1 MAKLRR
7 FFCALAAHAAL
18 AAGAFAQSAPGS
30 PPALTRE
37 DLEAWLDAFAPI
49 ALQQGDIA
57 GLVVA
62 VVKDGQVLLEKGYGL
77 ADVRGKVPAN
87 AGTVMRVASLSK
99 AFTATAVMQLVE
111 QGKIDLDKDIN
122 EYLDF
127 RIPPAFDK
135 PVTMRNLL
143 SHTSGFEETSYKHY
157 RPPLSLHDHVAMV
170 PDRVFPPGRFPAYS
184 NYGLNL
190 AGYIVQRVSGE
201 SIDDYIERHLLQPL
215 GMEHSAFRLTLPD
228 SLRALE
234 AKSYALAST
243 GEPYNPELI
252 AEMMPAEAPASGLAT
267 TAHDMTRFMLAHLG
281 QGTPILAPTT
291 LALMHES
298 LFLPMPGT
306 QPIALGLFRN
316 DYNGRKAIGHSGD
329 GEGQHADMK
338 VLPELGVGLFFAVNS
353 DGAVPAGLPAGMGL
367 RQQLFEAFMDRYF
380 PTPPAAEEPTASTAA
395 EHAKLVAGEYVW
407 SRQQQGDYQEA
418 LGLITR
424 YLGLTLSVTAN
435 PDGSI
440 VTSPFITLAQDGKP
454 RTWREVGPFVWRQV
468 DGKARLIAKVENGKV
483 IAVLSDAMPSSW
495 VNLKVPTLR
504 SAGTERS
511 VARRELHHD
520 AAGDARVADRSPASS
535 QKRGHGGQADLAT
548 TDAARLPSG
557 CDLRT
562 GVVRRAGPGLGLAG
576 GLGVEDPGHPTHR
589 VALCRRS
596 RGGTLERRT
605 GAGRG
610 AQGAGAVTRR
620 GAPLPYLV
628 LLRLP
633 PDLRSYQ
640 LSQGA
645 VFAEKVISISIVP
658 ICRVFELYEVTPVH
672 L

>member
-7 FFCALAAHAAL
+7 FFCALAAHAVL

-30 PPALTRE
+30 SPALTRE
-37 DLEAWLDAFAPI
+37 DLEAWLDAFVPS

-57 GLVVA
+57 GLAVA

-77 ADVRGKVPAN
+77 ADVRSKVPAN

-143 SHTSGFEETSYKHY
+143 THTSGFEETSYKHY

-170 PDRVFPPGRFPAYS
+170 PDRIFPPGRFPAYS

-353 DGAVPAGLPAGMGL
+353 DGTVPAGLPAGMGL

-454 RTWREVGPFVWRQV
+454 RTWREVGPFLWRQV

-504 SAGTERS
+504 S
-511 VARRELHHD
+511 
-520 AAGDARVADRSPASS
+520 
-535 QKRGHGGQADLAT
+535 
-548 TDAARLPSG
+548 
-557 CDLRT
+557 
-562 GVVRRAGPGLGLAG
+562 PGLNVPLLGASFIVMLLVTLAWPIAALRRRRNADTAG
-576 GLGVEDPGHPTHR
+576 RPISQRLTQLACLLGVIYVLGWFVVLAQDWASLVGSESKIR
-589 VALCRRS
+589 VIQLIGLLCVAGAVAALWNVAQAR
-596 RGGTLERRT
+596 
-605 GAGRG
+605 GAGRK
-610 AQGAGAVTRR
+610 ALAL
-620 GAPLPYLV
+620 LPAAA
-628 LLRLP
+628 LLFLTWF
-633 PDLRSYQ
+633 S
-640 LSQGA
+640 
-645 VFAEKVISISIVP
+645 FAFHLISGRIN
-658 ICRVFELYEVTPVH
+658 
-672 L
+672 

>member
-7 FFCALAAHAAL
+7 FFCALAAHAVL

-30 PPALTRE
+30 SPALTRE
-37 DLEAWLDAFAPI
+37 DLEAWLDAFVPS

-57 GLVVA
+57 GLAVA

-77 ADVRGKVPAN
+77 ADVRSKVPAN

-143 SHTSGFEETSYKHY
+143 THTSGFEETSYKHY

-170 PDRVFPPGRFPAYS
+170 PDRIFPPGRFPAYS

-353 DGAVPAGLPAGMGL
+353 DGTVPAGLPAGMGL

-454 RTWREVGPFVWRQV
+454 RTWREVGPFLWRQV

-504 SAGTERS
+504 S
-511 VARRELHHD
+511 
-520 AAGDARVADRSPASS
+520 
-535 QKRGHGGQADLAT
+535 
-548 TDAARLPSG
+548 
-557 CDLRT
+557 
-562 GVVRRAGPGLGLAG
+562 PGLNVPLLGASFIVMLLVTLAWPIAALRRRRNADTAG
-576 GLGVEDPGHPTHR
+576 RPISQRLTQLACLLGVIYVLGWFVVLAQDWASLVGSESKIR
-589 VALCRRS
+589 VIQLIGLLCVAGAVAALWNVAQAR
-596 RGGTLERRT
+596 
-605 GAGRG
+605 GAGRK
-610 AQGAGAVTRR
+610 ALAL
-620 GAPLPYLV
+620 LPAAA
-628 LLRLP
+628 LLFLTWF
-633 PDLRSYQ
+633 S
-640 LSQGA
+640 
-645 VFAEKVISISIVP
+645 FAFHLISGGIN
-658 ICRVFELYEVTPVH
+658 
-672 L
+672 